1 MQALEKRSSGLF
13 NLVQES
19 YAASLAQEP
28 ALSGLLLRIKSNYLG
43 EPSGAGMQGL
53 LSGMMQMLTSG

>member
-13 NLVQES
+13 DLLQEW

-28 ALSGLLLRIKSNYLG
+28 ALSGLLLRIKANYL